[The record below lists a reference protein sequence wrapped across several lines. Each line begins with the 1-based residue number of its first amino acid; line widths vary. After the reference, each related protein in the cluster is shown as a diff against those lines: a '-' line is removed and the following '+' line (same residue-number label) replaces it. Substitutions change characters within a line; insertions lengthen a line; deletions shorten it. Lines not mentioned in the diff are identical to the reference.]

1 MREWEWFKGN
11 LRIRVGT
18 RSLEVPMHR
27 REQSGR
33 RSSGGFGQGERE
45 WRIQPVRGT
54 EIEEGEL

>member
-27 REQSGR
+27 REQSGKEKGNGG
-33 RSSGGFGQGERE
+33 SSLSEGQISNRE
-45 WRIQPVRGT
+45 NYKGS
-54 EIEEGEL
+54 EIAR